1 MRLSNYLNEDDI
13 QKGLS
18 VDEPESG
25 GKYSDDVVKI
35 NIKIVEKALS
45 IAKKQED
52 SEANNAIVA
61 DLEDKLDKWKNVD
74 KETKPAGPSVAAEIL
89 VGLKGEDA
97 AAADT
102 EKPKKD
108 KEEE

>member
-1 MRLSNYLNEDDI
+1 MRLNNYLNEDDI

-25 GKYSDDVVKI
+25 GKYSDDVVKM

-74 KETKPAGPSVAAEIL
+74 KETKPAGPSVPAELL
-89 VGLKGEDA
+89 VGLEGEDA
-97 AAADT
+97 AADE
-102 EKPKKD
+102 EKPK
-108 KEEE
+108 EEEEE